1 MKNAL
6 KMGTIAVIVVA
17 LIGGYYFYLSNRA
30 RKTTEEDVQVT
41 ELDEVIAKQL
51 DKKYPPT
58 PREVIKFY
66 NRIIECMYGESY
78 SDTQLDQLVSQAR
91 KLMDEELLANNPEN
105 GHKTSLLEDISTY
118 KKNKQKIIQTRVCNS
133 DEVVFDDIDQ
143 RKCAYVKASYFFKEG
158 KGKFERT
165 NQEYLLRKDEEGN
178 WKILGYYLSEG
189 EEE

>member
-1 MKNAL
+1 MKNTL
-6 KMGTIAVIVVA
+6 KMGTIAVIVIA
-17 LIGGYYFYLSNRA
+17 LIGGYYFYLSNRT
-30 RKTTEEDVQVT
+30 RKTSEEDVQVT

-78 SDTQLDQLVSQAR
+78 SDAQLDQLVSQAR

-105 GHKTSLLEDISTY
+105 GHKTSLLEDISIY

-133 DEVVFDDIDQ
+133 DEVVFDDIDA
-143 RKCAYVKASYFFKEG
+143 RKCAYVKASYFFKQG